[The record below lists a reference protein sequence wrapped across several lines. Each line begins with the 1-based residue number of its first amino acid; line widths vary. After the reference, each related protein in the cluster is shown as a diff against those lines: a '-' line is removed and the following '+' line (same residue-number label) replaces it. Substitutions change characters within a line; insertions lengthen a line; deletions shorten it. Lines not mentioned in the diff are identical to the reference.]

1 MARSTNTRASV
12 ADAVLAVL
20 EADQRLTYDAVANR
34 AGVSRQTVYAHFPTR
49 PELLVAAVERARDVA
64 GLDAARQSV
73 YEAPTATA
81 ALEALVDLHA
91 WFVPS
96 VLRAQVA
103 IERERSIDP
112 EVERAFATRSGSRR
126 QLATHVAT
134 RLHAEAELA
143 SPWTVTTAGE
153 LIETL
158 TSPTFTAQL
167 LREARWSETEL
178 RDRLLLVL
186 RRTLLDHP

>member
-1 MARSTNTRASV
+1 VARSTDTRASV

-20 EADQRLTYDAVANR
+20 DEDERLTYEAVAPR

-49 PELLVAAVERARDVA
+49 PALLVGAVERARDVA

-73 YEAPTATA
+73 YEAATATA

-103 IERERSIDP
+103 IERERWMDP
-112 EVERAFATRSGSRR
+112 EVERAFANRSGSRR
-126 QLATHVAT
+126 QLAIHVAT
-134 RLHAEAELA
+134 RLQAEADLA
-143 SPWTVTTAGE
+143 PPWTVTTAGE

-158 TSPTFTAQL
+158 TSPSFTAQL
-167 LREARWSETEL
+167 LREAGWDETQL
-178 RDRLLLVL
+178 RERLLVVL
-186 RRTLLDHP
+186 RRSLLHQS